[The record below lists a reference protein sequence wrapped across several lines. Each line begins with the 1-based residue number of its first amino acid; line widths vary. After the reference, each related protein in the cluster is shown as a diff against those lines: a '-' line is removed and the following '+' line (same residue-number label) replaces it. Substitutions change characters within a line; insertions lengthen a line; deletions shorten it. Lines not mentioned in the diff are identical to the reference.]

1 MRAEVKLRRT
11 ILRGV
16 SAKESVIWEERR
28 VSLAKGVHVSAPAAN
43 GSITELIMFARLR
56 DSLVRHPVSGNTID
70 KLDFHIAKSGL
81 EEDTIP
87 TVCP

>member
-11 ILRGV
+11 ILRVV

-28 VSLAKGVHVSAPAAN
+28 VSLAKRVHVSAPAAN

-56 DSLVRHPVSGNTID
+56 DSLVRHSVSGNTID
-70 KLDFHIAKSGL
+70 KLYFHVAQSGL
-81 EEDTIP
+81 EKNAIS